1 MEWMMLWHFNMLSS
15 SQYGYYNVCWIDS
28 DGLMSQWCDNRCF
41 VAFAVVVGILELYK
55 FDSMDVLNQSSEC
68 AQIVQFSV
76 ESSET
81 KQVK

>member
-1 MEWMMLWHFNMLSS
+1 
-15 SQYGYYNVCWIDS
+15 
-28 DGLMSQWCDNRCF
+28 MSQWCDNRCF